1 VLPPFLR
8 LGLPQGLPHKD
19 KGVTP
24 HKKGAFIVFFT
35 IYDRFFRRL
44 PVFRVVVA
52 KSDYFSRLSIVGK
65 AIFWDTKTEN
75 VSA

>member
-8 LGLPQGLPHKD
+8 LGLPQGLPHKV

-24 HKKGAFIVFFT
+24 HKKGAFIVFFS
-35 IYDRFFRRL
+35 IFDRFL
-44 PVFRVVVA
+44 PDTPDFRVVVA